1 MFSFEDQYGMDVQL
15 REGDLHAVW
24 RFLQWERA
32 KARFLEGGRDFRVGL
47 RLAFN
52 LETAMEP
59 AKYAK
64 DTKWEGFTEMC
75 ALTLRVN
82 G

>member
-1 MFSFEDQYGMDVQL
+1 MGFNGSFEQEQTEAAEFIVLISVLSVPSCG
-15 REGDLHAVW
+15 
-24 RFLQWERA
+24 
-32 KARFLEGGRDFRVGL
+32 
-47 RLAFN
+47 FN

-64 DTKWEGFTEMC
+64 DTKREGFAEMC